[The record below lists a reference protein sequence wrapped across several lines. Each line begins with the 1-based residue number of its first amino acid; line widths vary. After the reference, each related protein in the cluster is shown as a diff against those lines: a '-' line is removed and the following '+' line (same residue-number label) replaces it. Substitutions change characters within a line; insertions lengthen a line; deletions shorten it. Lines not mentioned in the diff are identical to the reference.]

1 MFILPNINF
10 VILNSRVVVVA
21 DCGLAMVI
29 VYASAA
35 TVAEAKHHIRKEFE
49 STTSI
54 SLLPKAEEEA
64 PIF

>member
-1 MFILPNINF
+1 M
-10 VILNSRVVVVA
+10 VVVA

-54 SLLPKAEEEA
+54 SLLPKAEKEA